1 MTICVLIG
9 IPGAGKTTIGREL
22 AKKLD
27 ADFIDTDRE
36 IEAKAGKT
44 VADIFIEDGES
55 EFRSIEKVV
64 VLASLKNSKGVVSL
78 GGGSVIEA
86 EVRDELKHHQTY
98 WLQTSIN
105 SALKRTS
112 ANTNRPLLLE
122 SPRATLI
129 RLLEQRTGFYE
140 SVAKKVIDT
149 DNRNVKSIVD
159 EIYAD
164 LANAGAL

>member
-9 IPGAGKTTIGREL
+9 IPGSGKTTIGREL

-27 ADFIDTDRE
+27 VDFIDTDRE
-36 IEAKAGKT
+36 IEAKARKS
-44 VADIFIEDGES
+44 VADIFIEDGEN
-55 EFRSIEKVV
+55 EFRSLERIV
-64 VLASLKNSKGVVSL
+64 VLDSLKNCSGVVSL
-78 GGGSVIEA
+78 GGGSVIDPG
-86 EVRDELKHHQTY
+86 VRQELGQHQTY

-122 SPRATLI
+122 SPRASLI

-140 SVAKKVIDT
+140 SVAKRRIDT
-149 DNRNVKSIVD
+149 DNRNVKAVVD
-159 EIYAD
+159 EIHAD
-164 LANAGAL
+164 LLSIGAL